1 MSTLKAAIFG
11 IIMAL
16 LLNISMSYAMTVKK
30 VKPAVRDDRITSDKN
45 KKVTSSRKIR
55 IKRISGSF
63 EKIEGNILYLGNNK
77 KYNLRGVKVFDYT
90 SKLMK
95 EKGIS
100 RKGRV
105 VELIF
110 MNDILKEVIIRE
122 LFW

>member
-30 VKPAVRDDRITSDKN
+30 VKPAVRDDRITSDKV
-45 KKVTSSRKIR
+45 KKVTSSRKNR

-63 EKIEGNILYLGNNK
+63 EKIEGNFLYLINNK

-110 MNDILKEVIIRE
+110 MNDILKEVIIR
-122 LFW
+122 